1 MIGKSPKLLGI
12 VEFVVLAD
20 VKLQSFAV
28 QPDEKSEFLYM
39 FVSTG
44 QLIGLFSILFDDPN
58 FLINFTDESSKSLL
72 ILHL

>member
-28 QPDEKSEFLYM
+28 QPDEKSEFLST